1 MTAPVFIALD
11 FPDAASAQ
19 AFLAQFHVLPAQPA
33 VKVGMELFYA
43 AGPAFVREL
52 RAQGFAVFLDLKLYD
67 IPNTVGHA
75 VASLA
80 QLDVQYLTVHAAGG
94 TKMLQQ
100 AVANKGTDMKI
111 LAVTQLTS
119 FSEADMQATQ
129 QTTLSMAESVQH
141 LAEMAYAA
149 GVDGTISAPGEAA
162 LIRDVT
168 ADDFLRIT
176 PGIRLAGDAA
186 DDQARITTPAVARE
200 SGATGLVVGRSIT
213 KAQASVAAYQRVMAE
228 WGDKI

>member
-1 MTAPVFIALD
+1 MIAPVFIALD

-19 AFLAQFHVLPAQPA
+19 AFLAEFQDLPAQPA

-52 RAQGFAVFLDLKLYD
+52 RAQGFTVFLDLKLYD

-75 VASLA
+75 VANLA

-94 TKMLQQ
+94 TKMMQQ

-119 FSEADMQATQ
+119 FSEADMQVTQ

-141 LAEMAYAA
+141 LAKMAYAA

-168 ADDFLRIT
+168 ADNFLRIT

-213 KAQASVAAYQRVMAE
+213 KAQAPVAAYQRVMAE

>member
-1 MTAPVFIALD
+1 MIAPVFIALD

-19 AFLAQFHVLPAQPA
+19 AFLAQFQDLPAQLA

-52 RAQGFAVFLDLKLYD
+52 RAQGFTVFLDLKLYD

-75 VASLA
+75 VANLA
-80 QLDVQYLTVHAAGG
+80 QLDVQYLTVHASGG
-94 TKMLQQ
+94 TKMMQQ

-141 LAEMAYAA
+141 LAKMAYAA

-168 ADDFLRIT
+168 ADNFLRIT

-213 KAQASVAAYQRVMAE
+213 KAQAPVAAYQRVMAE

>member
-1 MTAPVFIALD
+1 MIAPVFIALD

-19 AFLAQFHVLPAQPA
+19 AFLAEFQDLPEQPA

-52 RAQGFAVFLDLKLYD
+52 RAQGFTVFLDLKLYD

-75 VASLA
+75 VASLS

-94 TKMLQQ
+94 TKMMQQ

-168 ADDFLRIT
+168 ADNFLRIT

-200 SGATGLVVGRSIT
+200 SGATGLVVGRSIA
-213 KAQASVAAYQRVMAE
+213 KAQSPVAAYQRVMAE

>member
-19 AFLAQFHVLPAQPA
+19 AFLVPFRDLPEQPA

-43 AGPAFVREL
+43 AGPEFVREL
-52 RAQGFAVFLDLKLYD
+52 RQQGFTVFLDLKLYD

-75 VASLA
+75 VARLA

-100 AVANKGTDMKI
+100 AVANKGADMKI

-129 QTTLSMAESVQH
+129 QTPLSMADSVQH
-141 LAEMAYAA
+141 LAKLAYAA

-162 LIRDVT
+162 LIQAVT
-168 ADDFLRIT
+168 ADNFLRIT

-186 DDQARITTPAVARE
+186 DDQARITTPAVAHE

-213 KAQASVAAYQRVMAE
+213 KAQTPVVAYQRVMAE
-228 WGDKI
+228 WGNEA

>member
-1 MTAPVFIALD
+1 MIAPVFIALD

-19 AFLAQFHVLPAQPA
+19 AFLAQFRDLPEQPA

-52 RAQGFAVFLDLKLYD
+52 RAQGFTVFLDLKLYD

-75 VASLA
+75 VANLA

-94 TKMLQQ
+94 TKMMQQ
-100 AVANKGTDMKI
+100 AVTNKGTDMKI

-141 LAEMAYAA
+141 LAKMAYAA

-168 ADDFLRIT
+168 ADNFLRIT
-176 PGIRLAGDAA
+176 PGIRLTGDAA

-213 KAQASVAAYQRVMAE
+213 KAQAPVAAYQRVMAE

>member
-1 MTAPVFIALD
+1 MIAPVFIALD

-19 AFLAQFHVLPAQPA
+19 AFLAEFQDLPAQPA

-52 RAQGFAVFLDLKLYD
+52 RAQGFTVFLDLKLYD

-75 VASLA
+75 VANLA

-94 TKMLQQ
+94 TKMMQQ
-100 AVANKGTDMKI
+100 AVANKDTDMKI

-119 FSEADMQATQ
+119 FSEADMQVTQ

-141 LAEMAYAA
+141 LAKMAYAA

-168 ADDFLRIT
+168 ADNFLRIT

-213 KAQASVAAYQRVMAE
+213 KAQAPVAAYQRVMAE

>member
-1 MTAPVFIALD
+1 
-11 FPDAASAQ
+11 
-19 AFLAQFHVLPAQPA
+19 
-33 VKVGMELFYA
+33 
-43 AGPAFVREL
+43 
-52 RAQGFAVFLDLKLYD
+52 
-67 IPNTVGHA
+67 
-75 VASLA
+75 
-80 QLDVQYLTVHAAGG
+80 
-94 TKMLQQ
+94 
-100 AVANKGTDMKI
+100 
-111 LAVTQLTS
+111 
-119 FSEADMQATQ
+119 MQATQ

-141 LAEMAYAA
+141 LAKMAYAA

-168 ADDFLRIT
+168 ADNFLRIT

-213 KAQASVAAYQRVMAE
+213 KAQAPVAAYQRVMAE

>member
-1 MTAPVFIALD
+1 MIAPVFIALD

-19 AFLAQFHVLPAQPA
+19 AFLAEFQDLPAQPA

-52 RAQGFAVFLDLKLYD
+52 RAQGFTVFLDLKLYD

-94 TKMLQQ
+94 TKMMQQ

-141 LAEMAYAA
+141 LAKMAYAA

-168 ADDFLRIT
+168 ADNFLRIT
-176 PGIRLAGDAA
+176 PGIRLTGDAA

-213 KAQASVAAYQRVMAE
+213 KAQAPVAAYQRVMAE

>member
-1 MTAPVFIALD
+1 MIAPVFIALD

-19 AFLAQFHVLPAQPA
+19 AFLAEFQDLPAQPA

-52 RAQGFAVFLDLKLYD
+52 RAQGFTVFLDLKLYD

-75 VASLA
+75 VANLA

-94 TKMLQQ
+94 TKMMQQ

-141 LAEMAYAA
+141 LAKMAYAA

-168 ADDFLRIT
+168 ADNFLRIT

-213 KAQASVAAYQRVMAE
+213 KAQAPVAAYQRVMAE